1 MHTNI
6 YNAATNKKVQQSL
19 LDANFVDTG
28 DMAPLGMPYVLTKAE
43 VITTIC
49 WFVDSSCAEGSRSGR
64 FVSCHCSSQMLDGAN
79 DIASPPM
86 IDLLP
91 QMRGEDFFFV
101 FLM

>member
-6 YNAATNKKVQQSL
+6 YNAPTNKKVQQSL
-19 LDANFVDTG
+19 FDTYFVDTG
-28 DMAPLGMPYVLTKAE
+28 DLAPLSVPYVLTKAE

-79 DIASPPM
+79 NIASPPM
-86 IDLLP
+86 MDLHP
-91 QMRGEDFFFV
+91 QIRRWV
-101 FLM
+101 